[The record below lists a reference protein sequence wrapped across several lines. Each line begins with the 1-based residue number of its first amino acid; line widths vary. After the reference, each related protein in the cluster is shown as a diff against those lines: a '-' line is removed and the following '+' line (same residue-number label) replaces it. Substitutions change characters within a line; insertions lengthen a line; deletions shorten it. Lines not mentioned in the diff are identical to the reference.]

1 MKRSRKAKHLTQQE
15 LSDIIHIN
23 HGTISRY
30 ESGLVDI
37 PAAALV
43 SYGEGLD
50 YEPKNYL
57 AWDDVGAEDVLFL
70 LEQAAVK
77 PEKKK
82 RKKKKPFNP
91 DGFTIGWTSQMPSFI
106 GDLDFEDDEMDE
118 ELDLPDEVIDIA
130 HSYKVLSKSKC
141 DYAVL
146 EPLRNEIITL
156 IETETNMSK
165 ERLMRRIMDY
175 LDV

>member
-37 PAAALV
+37 PATALV

-57 AWDDVGAEDVLFL
+57 AWEDVGVEDVLFL

-77 PEKKK
+77 PEKEKQK
-82 RKKKKPFNP
+82 EPFDSNESISS
-91 DGFTIGWTSQMPSFI
+91 GN
-106 GDLDFEDDEMDE
+106 
-118 ELDLPDEVIDIA
+118 LPDEVIDMA
-130 HSYKVLSKSKC
+130 HAYKLLSDSQC
-141 DYAVL
+141 DFEIL
-146 EPLRNEIITL
+146 EPLRNEIIGL
-156 IETETNMSK
+156 IETKTEMSK
-165 ERLMRRIMDY
+165 ESLMRRLMAY
-175 LDV
+175 LNT

>member
-37 PAAALV
+37 PATALV

-57 AWDDVGAEDVLFL
+57 AWEDVGVEDVLFL
-70 LEQAAVK
+70 LEQADVK
-77 PEKKK
+77 PEEKK
-82 RKKKKPFNP
+82 RRKPFDPNES
-91 DGFTIGWTSQMPSFI
+91 IRSWVPSGLGI
-106 GDLDFEDDEMDE
+106 DEEIYSLDDEEEDE
-118 ELDLPDEVIDIA
+118 ELDLPDEVIDMA
-130 HSYKVLSKSKC
+130 HAYKLLSDSQC
-141 DYAVL
+141 DFEIL
-146 EPLRNEIITL
+146 EPLRNEIIGL
-156 IETETNMSK
+156 IETKTEMSK
-165 ERLMRRIMDY
+165 ESLMRRLIAY
-175 LDV
+175 LDI